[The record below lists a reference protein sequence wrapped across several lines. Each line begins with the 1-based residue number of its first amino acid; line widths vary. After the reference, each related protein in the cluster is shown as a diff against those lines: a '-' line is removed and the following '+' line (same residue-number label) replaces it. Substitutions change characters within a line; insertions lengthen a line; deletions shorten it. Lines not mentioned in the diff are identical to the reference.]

1 MLLLPK
7 IIYVASQKFNITSPF
22 MLSINEL
29 SINLVLCSLT
39 IQQSLFSKNT
49 QIRAETFLFFSL
61 HLIRIYLVIFF
72 FYLYIY
78 ISVCMYIYTDIYIYI
93 YITILFII
101 SLLNF
106 LYPIHL
112 IVYLSVYLFF
122 LSFAFFFLVVVIAF
136 FCFFLLVIKIN
147 TAIFIR
153 SVITNVFIL
162 YCQVIVILYS
172 I

>member
-29 SINLVLCSLT
+29 SINLVLCNSLT

-72 FYLYIY
+72 LY
-78 ISVCMYIYTDIYIYI
+78 TYIYI
-93 YITILFII
+93 YISLFII
-101 SLLNF
+101 CLINF

-136 FCFFLLVIKIN
+136 F
-147 TAIFIR
+147 
-153 SVITNVFIL
+153 VFSC
-162 YCQVIVILYS
+162 Y
-172 I
+172 

>member
-1 MLLLPK
+1 MLL
-7 IIYVASQKFNITSPF
+7 
-22 MLSINEL
+22 INEL
-29 SINLVLCSLT
+29 SINLVVCDSLT

-49 QIRAETFLFFSL
+49 KIRAETFLFFSL
-61 HLIRIYLVIFF
+61 HLIRMYLVIFF
-72 FYLYIY
+72 LYTYIY
-78 ISVCMYIYTDIYIYI
+78 IYIYGYIYI

-136 FCFFLLVIKIN
+136 F
-147 TAIFIR
+147 
-153 SVITNVFIL
+153 VFSC
-162 YCQVIVILYS
+162 Y
-172 I
+172 

>member
-72 FYLYIY
+72 LYTYIY
-78 ISVCMYIYTDIYIYI
+78 IYVCIYIYI
-93 YITILFII
+93 YIYISLFII

-136 FCFFLLVIKIN
+136 F
-147 TAIFIR
+147 
-153 SVITNVFIL
+153 VFSC
-162 YCQVIVILYS
+162 Y
-172 I
+172 